1 VVTYTQEQEA
11 IIETQAPCLVVKA
24 GPGTGKTQ
32 TLVGYA
38 QRRHRQ
44 RGLYVAY
51 NKAIQIEA
59 TQRFQ
64 GTGVKASTAHALAFR
79 RFGAKYQHK
88 LAGTLPL
95 FDIAAALDLDDGSG
109 SGEDRTRTRTLAL
122 ASWVRDTVLGFCH
135 SADPEL
141 ELRHVPREA
150 VRLASLTGPDATE
163 EEWRAFMVAL
173 ARELWDRMCD
183 EDGGVPMIHDGYLK
197 LYQLSSPRLDYDYL
211 MEDEAQDENP
221 CLGAILGGQA
231 APKVLVG
238 DEAQAIY
245 RWRGARDALGEAVR
259 RGGTERLLTGSFR
272 FGERIAGVANGLLA
286 MRGQAGR
293 IVGLGG
299 ADAVGPVDSSRSRTI
314 LSRSNAGVFS
324 RTVDALLADESWWH
338 IGWDSYRFEQILEVY
353 WLWNGEPGAVKDPL
367 LRLFDSFEAL
377 KDYAK
382 EVQDF
387 EVLSRIKVVERYEKH
402 IPVLIETIKNR
413 VGAAD
418 SMASARVVLSTA
430 HKAKGLE
437 FGQVVLDG
445 DFLELCEVA
454 DKVAGVA
461 GKPEEERREFV
472 ERLIEEV
479 NLIFVAATR
488 AKWRLQLN
496 NDLADAMGL
505 ARA

>member
-1 VVTYTQEQEA
+1 MVTYTQEQEA
-11 IIETQAPCLVVKA
+11 IIETQAQCLVVKA

-38 QRRHRQ
+38 RRRNRQ

-51 NKAIQIEA
+51 NKAIQVEA
-59 TQRFQ
+59 TERFQ
-64 GTGVKASTAHALAFR
+64 GTGVKASTGHALAFR
-79 RFGAKYQHK
+79 GFGAKYRHK
-88 LAGTLPL
+88 LTGTLPL
-95 FDIAAALDLDDGSG
+95 FDIAEALDLGDGSG
-109 SGEDRTRTRTLAL
+109 EGRTRALAL

-135 SADPEL
+135 SADPDFDP
-141 ELRHVPREA
+141 RHVPREA
-150 VRLASLTGPDATE
+150 ARLASLTGPGATE
-163 EEWRAFMVAL
+163 EEWRAFIMAL

-183 EDGGVPMIHDGYLK
+183 EDNGVPMIHDGYLK

-299 ADAVGPVDSSRSRTI
+299 ADAVGPVDPTRPRI
-314 LSRSNAGVFS
+314 LLSRSNAGVFS
-324 RTVDALLADESWWH
+324 RTVDALLAEESWWH
-338 IGWDSYRFEQILEVY
+338 VGWDSYRFDQILEVY
-353 WLWNGEPGAVKDPL
+353 LLWNGEPQAVKDPL
-367 LRLFDSFEAL
+367 LRLFDTFEAL
-377 KDYAK
+377 KDYAE

-387 EVLSRIKVVERYEKH
+387 EMLSRIKVVERYGRH
-402 IPVLIETIKNR
+402 IPALTEAIRNR
-413 VGAAD
+413 VGAAE

-445 DFLELCEVA
+445 DFLELC
-454 DKVAGVA
+454 GVA
-461 GKPEEERREFV
+461 NLVKQAGGKPEEERREFV

-496 NDLADAMGL
+496 TDLADAMGL
-505 ARA
+505 A